1 MKLVMNTTVAGF
13 VLTLLATGLAQ
24 AQQKDY
30 ETVRYECRSVVHHW
44 GGMSVTPS
52 GPILFYARDRYNP
65 DPIKAFNAV
74 RACIQA
80 RGYVPRLPPM
90 KAG

>member
-1 MKLVMNTTVAGF
+1 MKLVMNTTVAGLA
-13 VLTLLATGLAQ
+13 LTLLAPGLAQ

-30 ETVRYECRSVVHHW
+30 ETVRYECRSMVHHW
-44 GGMSVTPS
+44 GGSPH
-52 GPILFYARDRYNP
+52 PIFHARQRYNP
-65 DPIKAFNAV
+65 DPIKAFNEV

>member
-1 MKLVMNTTVAGF
+1 MKLVMNTTVAGLA
-13 VLTLLATGLAQ
+13 LTLLAPGLAQ

-52 GPILFYARDRYNP
+52 GPRLYYSRERYNP
-65 DPIKAFNAV
+65 DPIKAFNEV

-80 RGYVPRLPPM
+80 RGFVPRLPPM
-90 KAG
+90 KHG